1 MDSLFFHIVKSN
13 TKYCYISMEY
23 DVRMSG
29 KFNKI
34 IRQMPANARKTLY
47 CLLNDIKET
56 GPVQPAYHNYSKL
69 GEHTYYCHLAYRWV
83 A

>member
-1 MDSLFFHIVKSN
+1 
-13 TKYCYISMEY
+13 MEY

-56 GPVQPAYHNYSKL
+56 GPVQPAYHKGKSP
-69 GEHTYYCHLAYRWV
+69 EAPSSSV
-83 A
+83 S